1 MSKKYVPSFLK
12 GSMTNSFAALD
23 DSKEDNS
30 KKEETKPLVN
40 TSLPA
45 KQAPVLAPATL
56 ASLTSNGSARPF
68 SFSPPGFKQEKIK
81 EPVLKPE
88 SIKKKP
94 LEATDFPALGSK
106 KPASIAL
113 VQKTSFSELSKEW
126 AKKQK
131 EDEAVLK
138 EEKEKEASMLRT
150 LSKQKMDEEN
160 ARKMGIVRVPIHLL
174 SVKKLDPEEEAMRK
188 REMEEDYSEEESQF
202 KPVRGEYVEEEEE
215 EEEEYDYSWKQREHR
230 DELY

>member
-23 DSKEDNS
+23 LEEEPPV
-30 KKEETKPLVN
+30 KKEEKPLVN

-45 KQAPVLAPATL
+45 KQALVLAPATL
-56 ASLTSNGSARPF
+56 ASLTSNGAPLRPF
-68 SFSPPGFKQEKIK
+68 SFSPPGLEIKAPIFKQE
-81 EPVLKPE
+81 PA
-88 SIKKKP
+88 KKKLIEP
-94 LEATDFPALGSK
+94 TDFPALGSK

-131 EDEAVLK
+131 EEEAMMK
-138 EEKEKEASMLRT
+138 EEKEKAISALQILNKERT
-150 LSKQKMDEEN
+150 DQEN
-160 ARKMGIVRVPIHLL
+160 ARKMGIIHVPIHLL
-174 SVKKLDPEEEAMRK
+174 RNKKLDPEEEEMRK
-188 REMEEDYSEEESQF
+188 KELEEDYNSDEESMF
-202 KPVRGEYVEEEEE
+202 ESVRAEYVEEES
-215 EEEEYDYSWKQREHR
+215 EEEYECDGTWNQRKHR